1 MRRRDGAGHSS
12 LPSSP
17 TSFQRRNSVSNQ
29 NSQDECNQHQDQQ
42 SEKEN
47 RNDSQELEKYCNDYT
62 ISQNHNIKPQK
73 KVKNLSQLKTHRY
86 PSPSAIGGNGH
97 NSSISYNQQ
106 VSTPI
111 NMNRIAGTSFFD
123 SRNHRMEL
131 NNAYKLI
138 DILKRE
144 NNQIKSKQNQDT
156 FLIDQVGN
164 LKTDILMKQKEIEQ
178 LKIENKTLKKIKRKQ
193 ESALGNH
200 SEENKINLKI
210 QQYQN
215 QILELTSALKNE
227 KNKNQQIERNAKKQ
241 HAFMTDIYNEYRFI
255 CQQQNLQPK
264 IKFEKYNQMLENNS
278 ISNNDQN
285 DIEQED
291 ELSQQQNSQR
301 LFPDSITS
309 LQHQKQIS
317 DIISMPFTQQNF
329 MKLKEMA
336 LQYIKQLE
344 EIDQQQR
351 RESQRQQR
359 LIMQQQQEQQKMD
372 NFMLQQSLNKQKLN
386 QIENNRYENHSSD
399 DSQQSQRVSNNLSSS
414 KHSQQQSQKEA
425 HSFNN
430 IPSTSR
436 QSNRVNRRSIEIINE
451 EDFESSQKGLDSNKK
466 KTYSPDDISKK
477 IESDYCN
484 RVTNFRKQEVIGV
497 QSDEY
502 QSNEEKAKSKKKQNP
517 QNNQN
522 KLNPLFSNEY
532 VEDSDQNEEAF
543 SVEASLGSQ
552 LVVCLKE
559 AFVGQSYLDIDSR
572 DFNDRAILKRKY
584 NLKIVSITV
593 YLNKVLRIIN
603 GLRCEYAESEDIFTK
618 EQKIVKGKDNV
629 FGSDSSSKVKVKME
643 KGDYLQNISVI
654 YDIQEKLIRQITFIS
669 AKNQIYVTGEVDY
682 NQKEKQYEKQQLNIT
697 QQEYP
702 VCVFGTLKPYS
713 KSDDKKLTDCV
724 SCICY
729 LGFQLALENE
739 DGEDDV
745 QQEHQM
751 NKKDLKQKK

>member
-1 MRRRDGAGHSS
+1 MRRRDGVGHSS

-17 TSFQRRNSVSNQ
+17 TSFQRRNSISNQ
-29 NSQDECNQHQDQQ
+29 NLQDESNQHQDQQ

-97 NSSISYNQQ
+97 NSSVSYNQQ

-227 KNKNQQIERNAKKQ
+227 KSKNLQIERNAKKQ

-264 IKFEKYNQMLENNS
+264 IKFEKYNQMIENNS
-278 ISNNDQN
+278 ICNNDQN
-285 DIEQED
+285 DVDQED

-344 EIDQQQR
+344 EIDQQQK
-351 RESQRQQR
+351 RENQRQQKM
-359 LIMQQQQEQQKMD
+359 IMQQQQEQQKMD
-372 NFMLQQSLNKQKLN
+372 NFILQQSLNKQKI
-386 QIENNRYENHSSD
+386 IENNRYENHSSD
-399 DSQQSQRVSNNLSSS
+399 DSQQSQRISNNISSS
-414 KHSQQQSQKEA
+414 KHSQQQQQKET
-425 HSFNN
+425 HSYNH
-430 IPSTSR
+430 IPSSSR
-436 QSNRVNRRSIEIINE
+436 QSNRVNRKSIEIISE

-466 KTYSPDDISKK
+466 KTYSPDDIAKK
-477 IESDYCN
+477 IESDHCN
-484 RVTNFRKQEVIGV
+484 RITNFRKQEIIGF
-497 QSDEY
+497 QSDDY
-502 QSNEEKAKSKKKQNP
+502 QTNEEKAKANKK

-522 KLNPLFSNEY
+522 KLNPLFTNEY
-532 VEDSDQNEEAF
+532 VEDSDQNDEAV
-543 SVEASLGSQ
+543 SLQASMGSQ
-552 LVVCLKE
+552 LIVCLKE

-593 YLNKVLRIIN
+593 YLNKELRIIN

-629 FGSDSSSKVKVKME
+629 FGSDSSSKVKVKMD
-643 KGDYLQNISVI
+643 KDDYLQNISVI
-654 YDIQEKLIRQITFIS
+654 YDIKEKLIRQITFIS
-669 AKNQIYVTGEVDY
+669 AKNQIYVTGEVDQS
-682 NQKEKQYEKQQLNIT
+682 QKDKQYEKQQLNIS

-713 KSDDKKLTDCV
+713 KQGEKKHSDCV

-739 DGEDDV
+739 DLEDDA
-745 QQEHQM
+745 QQGNQM